1 MKKAQMQDGARGPHA
16 RRTPCTLSVRPRAP
30 TPQMGLFQ
38 QPARGDMTS
47 KPSISYRDTGVLDN
61 AELGLRALLKWID
74 RTASFRPADGL
85 GRKVIDVG
93 FFASVVDIGH
103 GLGLALCTDGVG
115 SKVLVAEMLERYDT
129 IGIDCVA
136 MNVNDAICVGA
147 EPVSFLDYIATERAV
162 PEVLEQIGRGLH
174 EGARLAGVSIVGG
187 EISQIPEIIKGERPG
202 RGLDLVG
209 MCVGVVPLS
218 RVIVGQHVEPGDL
231 IIGVRSSGIHSNGL
245 TLARRALFGEARLRP
260 DEHVAEL
267 GCRVGEELLKP
278 THIYV
283 APVLDLLRRE
293 LPVRALAHVTGDGLL
308 NLPRIAATVGFRI
321 ESLPKPP
328 PIFDLIQ
335 KSGNVTAAEM
345 FRVFNMGIGF
355 CVIVP
360 SDPGIAETVR
370 QCLADHGFEAS
381 VIGRVVEDEAKRV
394 LLVEQNL
401 VGEGDRFRL
410 LP

>member
-1 MKKAQMQDGARGPHA
+1 
-16 RRTPCTLSVRPRAP
+16 
-30 TPQMGLFQ
+30 
-38 QPARGDMTS
+38 MTT
-47 KPSISYRDTGVLDN
+47 KPGTSYRDTGILDN
-61 AELGLRALLKWID
+61 TGLGLRSLLTWVD
-74 RTASFRPADGL
+74 RTASFRPRDGV

-147 EPVSFLDYIATERAV
+147 EPVSFLDYIAIERAS

-174 EGARLAGVSIVGG
+174 EGARLAGVSVVGG
-187 EISQIPEIIKGERPG
+187 EISQLPEIIKGQRPG
-202 RGLDLVG
+202 QGLDLVG
-209 MCVGVVPLS
+209 MCAGMVPLS
-218 RVIVGQHVEPGDL
+218 RVIVGRDVTPGDL
-231 IIGVRSSGIHSNGL
+231 IVGVRSNGIHSNGF
-245 TLARRALFGEARLRP
+245 TLARRVLFAEARLTP

-267 GCRVGEELLKP
+267 GGRVGDELLRP

-293 LPVRALAHVTGDGLL
+293 LPVRALVHITGDGLL
-308 NLPRIAATVGFRI
+308 NLPRITAKVGFRI
-321 ESLPKPP
+321 DGLPRPH

-335 KSGNVTAAEM
+335 RSGNVSTAEM

-360 SDPGIAETVR
+360 DDSGLAETVT
-370 QCLADHGFEAS
+370 QCFAGHGFEAS

-394 LLVEQNL
+394 FLPDQNL
-401 VGEGDRFRL
+401 IGEDDRFRP